1 MDSKSTSYNEMVLF
15 GLLKLKLKVWLRL
28 EYIHVPLM
36 LDYKEDSDNFDLN
49 IFTVIK

>member
-28 EYIHVPLM
+28 EYIPLM